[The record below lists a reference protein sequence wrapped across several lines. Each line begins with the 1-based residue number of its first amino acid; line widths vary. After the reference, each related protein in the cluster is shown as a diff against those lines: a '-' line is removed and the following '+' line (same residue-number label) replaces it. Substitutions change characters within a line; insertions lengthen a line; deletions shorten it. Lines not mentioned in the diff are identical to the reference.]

1 MGLALSEDELR
12 DRFRALR
19 TSEEDASTK
28 LRHELITEFTGL
40 AAYFARRYDRRGVPR
55 EDLHQV
61 AMLGLVNAVD
71 RFDPELET
79 RFVSFAGRTID
90 GEIKRFFRDRTWSVR
105 MPRRLQELHLRV
117 RRASEELAHTLGR
130 PPTINELA
138 DHVGVETD
146 DVLAALDAGN
156 AYRADSLDR
165 PAPGEEE
172 RRSDIASPDAD
183 AGFTAIEQ
191 RSLVQDLLSGLPER
205 ERRILEL
212 RFFNEMSQTEIA
224 AELGISQM
232 HVSRLLRRTVD
243 QLRERARE

>member
-1 MGLALSEDELR
+1 MGEDELR

-19 TSEEDASTK
+19 SSVDDAAAD
-28 LRHELITEFTGL
+28 LRTELITEFTGL

-117 RRASEELAHTLGR
+117 RRASEELSHTLGR
-130 PPTINELA
+130 PPTISELA

-232 HVSRLLRRTVD
+232 HVSRLLARTLA
-243 QLRERARE
+243 QLRQGLLVEE

>member
-1 MGLALSEDELR
+1 MSEDLLR
-12 DRFRALR
+12 ERFRALR
-19 TSEEDASTK
+19 AAPDQR
-28 LRHELITEFTGL
+28 LRDEIITEFTGL

-71 RFDPELET
+71 RFDPEMET

-117 RRASEELAHTLGR
+117 RRASEELAHSLGR
-130 PPTINELA
+130 PPTVAELA
-138 DHVGVETD
+138 AEVGVDIDE
-146 DVLAALDAGN
+146 VLSALDAGN

-165 PAPGEEE
+165 PAPGEDD
-172 RRSDIASPDAD
+172 RRTEIPAVDAE
-183 AGFTAIEQ
+183 AGFNAVDQ
-191 RSLVQDLLSGLPER
+191 RSLVADLLSTLPER

-212 RFFNEMSQTEIA
+212 RFFNELSQTEIA
-224 AELGISQM
+224 AAMGISQM
-232 HVSRLLRRTVD
+232 HVSRLLRRTVE
-243 QLRERARE
+243 QLRERANE

>member
-1 MGLALSEDELR
+1 MPTLSEEELR
-12 DRFRALR
+12 ERFRQLR
-19 TSEEDASTK
+19 AQDDSHGP
-28 LRHELITEFTGL
+28 LRDELITEFTGL

-71 RFDPELET
+71 RFDPEMET

-117 RRASEELAHTLGR
+117 RRASEELSHELGR
-130 PPTINELA
+130 PPTVKELA
-138 DHVGVETD
+138 THVGVDTD
-146 DVLAALDAGN
+146 EVLAALDAGN

-172 RRSDIASPDAD
+172 RRTELAATDAD
-183 AGFTAIEQ
+183 APFAAIEHK
-191 RSLVQDLLSGLPER
+191 SLVADLLSSLPDR

-212 RFFNEMSQTEIA
+212 RFFHEMSQTEIA
-224 AELGISQM
+224 TEMGISQM
-232 HVSRLLRRTVD
+232 HVSRLLRRTVE
-243 QLRERARE
+243 QLRERAHD

>member
-1 MGLALSEDELR
+1 MSEDELR
-12 DRFRALR
+12 DRFRRLRAEADPQLRDAL
-19 TSEEDASTK
+19 
-28 LRHELITEFTGL
+28 IIEFTGL
-40 AAYFARRYDRRGVPR
+40 AAFFARRYDRRGVPR

-117 RRASEELAHTLGR
+117 RRASEELAHDLGR
-130 PPTINELA
+130 PPTVDELA
-138 DHVGVETD
+138 THVGVESD
-146 DVLAALDAGN
+146 EVLAALDAGN

-165 PAPGEEE
+165 PAPGDDE
-172 RRSDIASPDAD
+172 RRIELAASDAD
-183 AGFTAIEQ
+183 APFAAIEHK
-191 RSLVQDLLSGLPER
+191 SLVADLLASLPER

-212 RFFNEMSQTEIA
+212 RFFNEMSQSEIA
-224 AELGISQM
+224 TEMGISQM
-232 HVSRLLRRTVD
+232 HVSRLLRRTVE
-243 QLRERARE
+243 QLRERARD